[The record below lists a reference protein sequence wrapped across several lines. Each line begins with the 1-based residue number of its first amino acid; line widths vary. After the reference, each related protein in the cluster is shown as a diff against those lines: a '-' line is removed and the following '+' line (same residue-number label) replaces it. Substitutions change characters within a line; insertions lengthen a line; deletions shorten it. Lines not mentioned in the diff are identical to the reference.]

1 MQGAEN
7 AQVHVFPFFA
17 ITYKTKEKKFIIDF
31 NDQVL

>member
-17 ITYKTKEKKFIIDF
+17 IICKTIGCYNDIRKEE
-31 NDQVL
+31 V

>member
-17 ITYKTKEKKFIIDF
+17 IIGKTNGKNLSLIFMIMM
-31 NDQVL
+31 L